1 MKTLKFV
8 SLGAFMLLVI
18 GCASAPTEEEIANAD
33 YGEPVSYEDCANVAK
48 RFIANKMK
56 DPESARFA
64 DFQCYRGWQG
74 NVPMAG
80 VQATYGYVFTGNVN
94 AKNSFGGYTGYTPFG
109 GVVRDEG
116 FGPRVRRYC
125 VVSNTDEYGICFP
138 YMVR

>member
-1 MKTLKFV
+1 MKKLRGLVAIVF
-8 SLGAFMLLVI
+8 LGALV

-33 YGEPVSYEDCANVAK
+33 YGEPVSYEDCAKVAK

-56 DPESARFA
+56 DPESARFT
-64 DFQCYRGWQG
+64 DFQCFRGWRG

-80 VQATYGYVFTGNVN
+80 VQATYGYAFTGYVN
-94 AKNSFGGYTGYTPFG
+94 AKNSFGGYTGYSEFG
-109 GVVRDEG
+109 GVLRDEG

-125 VVSNTDEYGICFP
+125 IVSNTDEYSICFP

>member
-1 MKTLKFV
+1 MKNLRFV
-8 SLGAFMLLVI
+8 FLGSALLLAV

-33 YGEPVSYEDCANVAK
+33 YGEPVSYQDCAKVAK
-48 RFIANKMK
+48 QFIANKMK
-56 DPESARFA
+56 DPDSARFA
-64 DFQCYRGWQG
+64 DFQCYRGWRG

-94 AKNSFGGYTGYTPFG
+94 AKNSFGGYTGYSQFG

-125 VVSNTDEYGICFP
+125 VVSNTDEYTICFP